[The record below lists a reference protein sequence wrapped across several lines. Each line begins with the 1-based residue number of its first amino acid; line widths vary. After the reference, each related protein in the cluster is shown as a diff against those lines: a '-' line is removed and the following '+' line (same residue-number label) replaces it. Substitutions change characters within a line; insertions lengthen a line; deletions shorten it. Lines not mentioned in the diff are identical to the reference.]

1 MMHSMMGTLDRKA
14 EWFARLEAAGVPA
27 FNDVEQMA
35 ECAALLAR
43 YPRLRQRA
51 CSRAEAAIRIEG
63 RAGRR

>member
-1 MMHSMMGTLDRKA
+1 MPMMHSMMGTLEKKS

-43 YPRLRQRA
+43 YPLLRRQALSPVESPLAVRGRA
-51 CSRAEAAIRIEG
+51 C
-63 RAGRR
+63 